1 MVSMLVGCS
10 QATESSSVSTPSEPS
25 TDTEMF
31 TERDRRADYDADTAT
46 RIDLNTASSPVTIT
60 EEGVYVLSGS
70 LSGQVIVDAPD
81 TAKLQIV
88 LDNATLTNPTS
99 AALEIRQADKVF
111 VTLAEN
117 SQNTLENGGTFA
129 EEQVDGALFSKAD
142 LTLNGAG
149 NLTVIS
155 PSGHGIVGKDD
166 LVITGGAY
174 IINCA
179 SHGLD
184 ANDSIRIADAS
195 LTVSAGK
202 DGLHAENNDDAQK
215 GFVYLESGNFTL
227 TAEGDGISA
236 AHTLTVL
243 NGTFTVSAGGGSEN
257 GTKTASDNYG
267 GFMGG
272 GMPGGMMPP
281 GGGGGRPRTTSAVI
295 GTTEESTSMKG
306 LKSGAD
312 LKICGGAFTIDSA
325 DDAIHSNASLAIT
338 GGHFDI
344 ASGDDGIHAEDTL
357 SVSDGTIAVSESYEG
372 LEALHVQV
380 SGGTV
385 SLTATDDGIN
395 AAGGVDNSGMGGGRD
410 GMFGGGMMGGGN
422 GSIVISGGEI
432 SINASGDGIDANG
445 SLEITGGRTVVC
457 GPTVGDTATLDY
469 DSTAVIS
476 GGTFIGT
483 GASGMAQTFSGGSQ
497 GVIALQVGQQTAG
510 TLIRITD
517 SSGRELIRHEPELNF
532 AVVILSSPDMV
543 SGEEYTVAVGELSET
558 FKAN

>member
-31 TERDRRADYDADTAT
+31 TERDRRADYDADKAM
-46 RIDLNTASSPVTIT
+46 RIDLNTASSPVMIT
-60 EEGVYVLSGS
+60 EEGVYLLSGS
-70 LSGQVIVDAPD
+70 LTGQVIVDAPD
-81 TAKLQIV
+81 TAKVQIV

-129 EEQVDGALFSKAD
+129 EDKVDGALFSKTD
-142 LTLNGAG
+142 LTLNGTG
-149 NLTVIS
+149 NLTVTS

-166 LVITGGAY
+166 LVIAGGAY

-215 GFVYLESGNFTL
+215 GFMYLESGNFTL

-236 AHTLTVL
+236 AHTLTVVDG
-243 NGTFTVSAGGGSEN
+243 NFTVTAGGGSEN

-272 GMPGGMMPP
+272 GMMPGGMPGGMMPP
-281 GGGGGRPRTTSAVI
+281 GGGGGRPRTASAV

-312 LKICGGAFTIDSA
+312 LKIGGGAFTIDSA
-325 DDAIHSNASLAIT
+325 DDAIHANASLTIT
-338 GGHFDI
+338 GGRFDI

-357 SVSDGTIAVSESYEG
+357 SISAGTIAVSESYEG

-395 AAGGVDNSGMGGGRD
+395 AAGGVDNSGMGGG
-410 GMFGGGMMGGGN
+410 N
-422 GSIVISGGEI
+422 GSIVISGGDI

-445 SLEITGGRTVVC
+445 SLEITGGYTVVC

-543 SGEEYTVAVGELSET
+543 SGEEYTVTVGELSET

>member
-31 TERDRRADYDADTAT
+31 TERDRRTDYDADTAT
-46 RIDLNTASSPVTIT
+46 RIDLNTASSPVMIT
-60 EEGVYVLSGS
+60 EEGVYLLSGS
-70 LSGQVIVDAPD
+70 LSGRVIVDAPD
-81 TAKLQIV
+81 TAKVQIV
-88 LDNATLTNPTS
+88 LDNATLTDPTS

-111 VTLAEN
+111 VTLAEH
-117 SQNTLENGGTFA
+117 SQNTLENGGTF
-129 EEQVDGALFSKAD
+129 EEDKVDGALFSKAD

-149 NLTVIS
+149 NLTVTS

-215 GFVYLESGNFTL
+215 GFVYLESGTFIL

-236 AHTLTVL
+236 AHTLTVVDG
-243 NGTFTVSAGGGSEN
+243 NFTVTAGGGSEN

-272 GMPGGMMPP
+272 GMMPGGMMPP
-281 GGGGGRPRTTSAVI
+281 GGGGGRPRTASAVI

-312 LKICGGAFTIDSA
+312 LKICGGTFTIDSA
-325 DDAIHSNASLAIT
+325 DDAIHANASLAIT
-338 GGHFDI
+338 GGRFDI

-357 SVSDGTIAVSESYEG
+357 SISAGTIAVSESYEG

-395 AAGGVDNSGMGGGRD
+395 AAGGVDNSGMGGG
-410 GMFGGGMMGGGN
+410 N
-422 GSIVISGGEI
+422 GSIVISGGDI

-445 SLEITGGRTVVC
+445 SLEITGGYTVVC

-497 GVIALQVGQQTAG
+497 GIIALQVGQQTAG

-543 SGEEYTVAVGELSET
+543 SGEEYTVTVGELSET

>member
-1 MVSMLVGCS
+1 MLVGCS
-10 QATESSSVSTPSEPS
+10 QATKSSSVSTPSEPS

-46 RIDLNTASSPVTIT
+46 RIDLNTTSSPVNIT

-70 LSGQVIVDAPD
+70 LSGRVIVDAPD
-81 TAKLQIV
+81 TAKVQIV
-88 LDNATLTNPTS
+88 LDNATLTDPTS

-111 VTLAEN
+111 ITLAEN

-142 LTLNGAG
+142 LTLNGTG
-149 NLTVIS
+149 SLTVIS

-184 ANDSIRIADAS
+184 ANDSIRVADAS
-195 LTVSAGK
+195 FTVSAGK

-243 NGTFTVSAGGGSEN
+243 DGTFTVTAGGGSEN

-295 GTTEESTSMKG
+295 DTTEESTSMKG

-312 LKICGGAFTIDSA
+312 LKICGGTFTIDSA
-325 DDAIHSNASLAIT
+325 DDAIHANASLAIT
-338 GGHFDI
+338 GGRFDI
-344 ASGDDGIHAEDTL
+344 ASGDDGIHAEETL
-357 SVSDGTIAVSESYEG
+357 SISAGTIAVSESYEG

-385 SLTATDDGIN
+385 KIHASDDGIN
-395 AAGGVDNSGMGGGRD
+395 AAGGVDNSGMFGGGR
-410 GMFGGGMMGGGN
+410 MGVGN
-422 GSIVISGGEI
+422 GSIVISGGDI

-457 GPTVGDTATLDY
+457 GPTMGDTATLDY

-543 SGEEYTVAVGELSET
+543 GGEEYTVAVGELSET